1 MVIGPMMEEALRQS
15 LILSAGSFEI
25 FVSRPIAAGFLAA
38 AVILLVLP
46 LVRRRSLPA

>member
-1 MVIGPMMEEALRQS
+1 MMEEALRQS